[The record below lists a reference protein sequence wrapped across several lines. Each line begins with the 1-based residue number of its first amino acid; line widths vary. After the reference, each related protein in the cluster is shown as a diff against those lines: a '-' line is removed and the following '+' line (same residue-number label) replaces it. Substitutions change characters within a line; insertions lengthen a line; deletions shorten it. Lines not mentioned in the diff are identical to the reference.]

1 MSRLNHPPEIFLF
14 VGRLHPL
21 LVHLPIGMIV
31 VLAML
36 ELAARIPR
44 FKNAAASAG
53 FILAFVTPLAVVTA
67 GCGWLLSLAGG
78 YEEKLL
84 EWHKWLGLAT
94 AAGCV
99 VTAILFRC
107 KKTCAYRTSL
117 FATAAVLMAA
127 QVACAQDSAKTPK
140 PSNDPEVF
148 LREPPK
154 PLSVKG
160 DFTLVAVGDMLYSH
174 PEVNSPDQKLQKVFD
189 LVRSADVS
197 VSNQEGV
204 FMDLHTFKGA
214 PYGDGQLWGEATLAR
229 DMKAIG
235 LDIVSVANNHS
246 TDFGADGLLESMR
259 LLDEAGLAHAGGGH
273 DREEALRAGITTTPK
288 GRVAMVATASTF
300 KPNSRANDAFGLSLQ

>member
-1 MSRLNHPPEIFLF
+1 LNHPPEIFLF

-44 FKNAAASAG
+44 FKNAGASAG
-53 FILAFVTPLAVVTA
+53 FILAFVTPLALVTA

-107 KKTCAYRTSL
+107 KKNCAYRTSL

-127 QVACAQDSAKTPK
+127 GISA
-140 PSNDPEVF
+140 
-148 LREPPK
+148 
-154 PLSVKG
+154 
-160 DFTLVAVGDMLYSH
+160 A
-174 PEVNSPDQKLQKVFD
+174 
-189 LVRSADVS
+189 RSRTA
-197 VSNQEGV
+197 
-204 FMDLHTFKGA
+204 
-214 PYGDGQLWGEATLAR
+214 
-229 DMKAIG
+229 AI
-235 LDIVSVANNHS
+235 
-246 TDFGADGLLESMR
+246 T
-259 LLDEAGLAHAGGGH
+259 
-273 DREEALRAGITTTPK
+273 
-288 GRVAMVATASTF
+288 
-300 KPNSRANDAFGLSLQ
+300 